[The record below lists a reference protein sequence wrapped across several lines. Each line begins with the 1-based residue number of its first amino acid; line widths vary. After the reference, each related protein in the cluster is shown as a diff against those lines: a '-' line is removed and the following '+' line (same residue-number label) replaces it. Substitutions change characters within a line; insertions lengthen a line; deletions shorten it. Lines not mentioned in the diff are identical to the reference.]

1 MDEKSIE
8 NLRNWLRERRN
19 KQLDRAYR
27 DARRYLGIPVLSQNF
42 SSDSASSVTGTEKI
56 FFAASSYTFEDLDNA
71 INSTLLFCLRPE
83 CADKKISQLTDKK
96 WWAHSDQL
104 ADLWRMKQELLEQ
117 ALFLKYLPACLDTD
131 PFACCNNLYFDCEE
145 FSPDVLRSVT
155 MFRRTTKERVQSLLD
170 GIALFLKTPVEKIP
184 CMPRHAAILLKMAA
198 PCWIFLGLNLP
209 NKDQPTQR
217 RMERFLSS
225 TSQSSSLT
233 EHSSLDRVLKCF
245 CTAFKSCLA
254 VCGGPAF
261 SDVIMKK
268 YSLTDYVDEK
278 ILLGVR
284 CAFIRASMSWVSSPT
299 AKKAKRALDKR
310 DVPDICFD
318 KKLPLSEKESSEEA
332 SDEASE
338 EVSDEASKEVSDEAS
353 EEASEEASDEASE
366 KAFNEAF
373 KEYIQVLF
381 DEALNC
387 IPARSGPQ
395 IEKNFA
401 YLSIF
406 QKILSSIH
414 VKAEETEDFEPF
426 FYRANETF
434 NFLLFEHITHLT
446 SIAVRGFGSCNS
458 PNSFFFPPEITS
470 ECILSEYEFPSKV
483 NPFYT
488 PKEDFRDFVNNLQFD
503 LDRFYT
509 IRHLRMLLSHQLN
522 PPDVK
527 TSWGEVQSMQDYL
540 GKLFHVYPL
549 ISIHADKE
557 FYGLEPEQGK

>member
-1 MDEKSIE
+1 
-8 NLRNWLRERRN
+8 
-19 KQLDRAYR
+19 
-27 DARRYLGIPVLSQNF
+27 
-42 SSDSASSVTGTEKI
+42 
-56 FFAASSYTFEDLDNA
+56 
-71 INSTLLFCLRPE
+71 
-83 CADKKISQLTDKK
+83 
-96 WWAHSDQL
+96 
-104 ADLWRMKQELLEQ
+104 
-117 ALFLKYLPACLDTD
+117 
-131 PFACCNNLYFDCEE
+131 
-145 FSPDVLRSVT
+145 

-184 CMPRHAAILLKMAA
+184 CMPRHAAILLKMAV

-332 SDEASE
+332 SD
-338 EVSDEASKEVSDEAS
+338 
-353 EEASEEASDEASE
+353 EASEEASDEASE

-527 TSWGEVQSMQDYL
+527 TSWGEVQSMQNYL
-540 GKLFHVYPL
+540 ERLFHVYPL
-549 ISIHADKE
+549 ITIFADKE